1 MILPLENHCAIVTGG
16 GSGIGKAICL
26 QVAEQGGAVAVLDIN
41 EAGAQAVAAA
51 ISAAGGRAIA
61 IGCDV
66 AATDKIQGIV
76 LQVVAELGA
85 PTMLFNVAAL
95 MKNAHIEDT
104 DIALFNRILAV
115 NLTGA
120 FAMSQAVLPHLIANG
135 GSILNISSMAGHLGL
150 PYLAAYCASK
160 GGMVAMT
167 KSMAKELSNR
177 GVRVNVLAPGGVD
190 TPMLYAPYPDVTAPE
205 VMRLIPLSPIG
216 VTPPEA
222 IARVAIFVASP
233 ASGNLSGALIPIDG
247 AST

>member
-1 MILPLENHCAIVTGG
+1 MTGSLEGHVAIVTGG
-16 GSGIGKAICL
+16 GSGIGRAICL
-26 QVAEQGGAVAVLDIN
+26 QVAGDGGAVAVLDIN
-41 EAGAQAVAAA
+41 EAAAQAVAAVIA
-51 ISAAGGRAIA
+51 ESGGKALAIA
-61 IGCDV
+61 CDV
-66 AATDKIQGIV
+66 GATDGIPAIV
-76 LQVVAELGA
+76 ERIAAELGS
-85 PTMLFNVAAL
+85 PTLLFNVAAM

-120 FAMSQAVLPHLIANG
+120 FAMSKAALPHLIANR

-167 KSMAKELSNR
+167 KSMAKELTNR
-177 GVRVNVLAPGGVD
+177 GVRVNVIAPGGVD
-190 TPMLYAPYPDVTAPE
+190 TPMLLAPYPDVTAPE

-216 VTPPEA
+216 VTSPEA
-222 IARVAIFVASP
+222 IARVAVFVASP
-233 ASGNLSGALIPIDG
+233 ASGNLSGALIPVDG

>member
-1 MILPLENHCAIVTGG
+1 MAGSLEGHVAIVTGG
-16 GSGIGKAICL
+16 GSGIGRAICL
-26 QVAEQGGAVAVLDIN
+26 QVAGDGGAVAVLDIN
-41 EAGAQAVAAA
+41 AAAAEAVAASIA
-51 ISAAGGRAIA
+51 EGGGRALAIA
-61 IGCDV
+61 CDV
-66 AATDKIQGIV
+66 SATEAIPAIV
-76 LQVVAELGA
+76 ERIAVELGS
-85 PTMLFNVAAL
+85 PSLLFNVAAM

-120 FAMSQAVLPHLIANG
+120 FAMSKAALPHLIANR

-167 KSMAKELSNR
+167 KSMAKELTDR
-177 GVRVNVLAPGGVD
+177 GVRVNVIAPGGVD
-190 TPMLYAPYPDVTAPE
+190 TPMLLAPYPDVTAPE

-216 VTPPEA
+216 VTSPEA
-222 IARVAIFVASP
+222 IARVAVFVASP
-233 ASGNLSGALIPIDG
+233 ASGNLSGALIPVDG